1 MLTTTERRLLAMYMG
16 AAGKEATKEEIIKTI
31 SEGSRIIEDP
41 MLMEE
46 VQRLKD
52 KLENM
57 SDEEL
62 NDLVLPEIEDAPG
75 IELELEWVFPEGL
88 DVKILTKEHK
98 KRMSLYMGGLS
109 YARYRSNAEEDE

>member
-16 AAGKEATKEEIIKTI
+16 AAGKEATKEELVQTI
-31 SEGSRIIEDP
+31 SEGIKIIEDP
-41 MLMEE
+41 MLREE
-46 VQRLKD
+46 VRRLQK

-57 SDEEL
+57 SDEEPKE
-62 NDLVLPEIEDAPG
+62 VILPELDDAPG

-88 DVKILTKEHK
+88 DVDFLTKEHK
-98 KRMSLYMGGLS
+98 KRMSLYLGGLS